1 MSDQDNKIPR
11 RDALKWLA
19 SAAAAAPVIATG
31 KATAAEPTAAPRTST
46 DPDLVKP
53 VVPWNRILT
62 EAELKTLTAICDV
75 IIPEDE
81 KSPSASAVGVPDFIN
96 EWVSAPYPTQ
106 MTDRQTIRGGLSWLN
121 TESSQR
127 FEQEFADLKSEQK
140 TSICDDI
147 AYLPKAKPEHR
158 FGALFFAKL
167 RDLTAT
173 GFYTTSQGMKDIG
186 YVGNMPLTKFDG
198 PPPHVLKHIGLA

>member
-19 SAAAAAPVIATG
+19 SAAAAVPVISTG
-31 KATAAEPTAAPRTST
+31 KATAAEPTVAPRTST

-53 VVPWNRILT
+53 IVPWNRILT
-62 EAELKTLTAICDV
+62 EAELRTLAAICDV

-81 KSPSASAVGVPDFIN
+81 KSPAASAVGVPDFIN

-121 TESSQR
+121 TEATQR
-127 FEQEFADLKSEQK
+127 FEQEFADLKPEQK

-147 AYLPKAKPEHR
+147 AYLPKAKPEHL

-198 PPPHVLKHIGLA
+198 PPPAVMKHLGLA